1 MADFDLNKFV
11 DTLKEGFNDLVGQ
24 VKDKL
29 GDTSKVS
36 EEKIRLFWHAMIES
50 NEFCK
55 NSYFFVTKIVTC
67 SLSSIYL
74 SIYFLSYLIKIK
86 I

>member
-36 EEKIRLFWHAMIES
+36 EEKSES
-50 NEFCK
+50 K
-55 NSYFFVTKIVTC
+55 ADTKAEAEAETETET
-67 SLSSIYL
+67 STETTDEADSKES
-74 SIYFLSYLIKIK
+74 
-86 I
+86 